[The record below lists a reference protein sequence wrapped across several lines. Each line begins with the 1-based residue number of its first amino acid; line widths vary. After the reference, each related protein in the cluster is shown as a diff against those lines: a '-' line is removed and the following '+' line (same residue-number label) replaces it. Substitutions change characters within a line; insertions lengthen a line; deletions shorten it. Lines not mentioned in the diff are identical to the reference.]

1 MGTTDDNLTRS
12 LAESGDPAA
21 FPMGSLL
28 ANGSALAAPSLRID
42 SRRRWFPDLRAA
54 FASRELLLLLCR
66 RDVTVLYR
74 QTILGSVWILVSP
87 LISALLFT
95 VVFGRVA
102 RLSSGGVPYFPFSY
116 AGLLAWTLFSSSLT
130 GASSSIVANQS
141 LFTRIYFPRIILP
154 ISQLA
159 GPLINTAI
167 STGVMFVLLV
177 AYHIGFS
184 LRLLL
189 LPAWLGLAILLSVGV
204 SLTLSSIAVL
214 YRDVQ
219 YVTAAVLPMLL
230 FLTPVAYSSS
240 NVPHSLKLLYVLNP
254 MAAVVEGCR
263 WSLIGHTG
271 LSIGAVG
278 YTIVLTLVLLAVG
291 LVVFARLERKF
302 ADVV

>member
-1 MGTTDDNLTRS
+1 MGTTDEDLAHNLAGR
-12 LAESGDPAA
+12 GDAA
-21 FPMGSLL
+21 FPMGSLS
-28 ANGSALAAPSLRID
+28 ADGSPSPTHSMRID
-42 SRRRWFPDLRAA
+42 SRRRRFPDLRSA

-66 RDVTVLYR
+66 RDITVLYR
-74 QTILGSVWILVSP
+74 QTVLGSIWILVSP

-102 RLSSGGVPYFPFSY
+102 GLSSGGVPYFPFSY
-116 AGLLAWTLFSSSLT
+116 AGLLGWTLFSSSLT
-130 GASSSIVANQS
+130 GASSSIVGNQA

-167 STGVMFVLLV
+167 STGVMFVLLI

-204 SLTLSSIAVL
+204 SLSLSSIAVL

-219 YVTAAVLPMLL
+219 YVVAAVLPMLL

-240 NVPHSLKLLYVLNP
+240 NVPQDLRFLYVLNP
-254 MAAVVEGCR
+254 MATVVEGCR
-263 WSLIGHTG
+263 WSLVGHTA
-271 LSIGAVG
+271 LSIGAVC
-278 YTIVLTLVLLAVG
+278 YTIAVTLALLVVG
-291 LVVFARLERKF
+291 LMVFARLERKF

>member
-1 MGTTDDNLTRS
+1 MGTTDENLARS
-12 LAESGDPAA
+12 LAERDDATS
-21 FPMGSLL
+21 PMNSLL
-28 ANGSALAAPSLRID
+28 ADDSAPPTHFMRID
-42 SRRRWFPDLRAA
+42 SRRRRFPDLRAA

-74 QTILGSVWILVSP
+74 QTVLGSVWILVSP
-87 LISALLFT
+87 IISALLFT

-102 RLSSGGVPYFPFSY
+102 GLSSGGVPYFPFSY
-116 AGLLAWTLFSSSLT
+116 AGLLAWTLFSSSLS
-130 GASSSIVANQS
+130 GASSSIVSNQT

-154 ISQLA
+154 VSQLA

-167 STGVMFVLLV
+167 STGVMFVLLI

-204 SLTLSSIAVL
+204 SLSLSSIAVL

-219 YVTAAVLPMLL
+219 YVVAAVLPMLL

-240 NVPHSLKLLYVLNP
+240 NVPQNLKFLYTLNP
-254 MAAVVEGCR
+254 MATIVEGSR
-263 WSLIGHTG
+263 WSLVGHTS
-271 LSIGAVG
+271 LSLGAVG
-278 YTIVLTLVLLAVG
+278 YTIALTLALLVVG
-291 LVVFARLERKF
+291 LMVFARLERKF

>member
-1 MGTTDDNLTRS
+1 MGTTNDD
-12 LAESGDPAA
+12 LARLWAENGDPA
-21 FPMGSLL
+21 FPMSSFLADGS
-28 ANGSALAAPSLRID
+28 PSSTRTMRID

-54 FASRELLLLLCR
+54 FASRELLVLLCR
-66 RDVTVLYR
+66 RDVTVMYR
-74 QTILGSVWILVSP
+74 QTVLGSVWILFSP

-102 RLSSGGVPYFPFSY
+102 KLSSGGVPYFPFSY
-116 AGLLAWTLFSSSLT
+116 AGLLAWTLFSSSLS
-130 GASSSIVANQS
+130 GAAGSIVSNQT

-167 STGVMFVLLV
+167 STVVMFVLLV

-184 LRLLL
+184 VRLLL
-189 LPAWLGLAILLSVGV
+189 LPVRLGLAILLSVGV

-240 NVPHSLKLLYVLNP
+240 NVPHNLRLVYLLNP
-254 MAAVVEGCR
+254 IASIVEGCR
-263 WSLIGHTG
+263 WSLVGHTA

-278 YTIVLTLVLLAVG
+278 YTIVLTLALVGVG

>member
-1 MGTTDDNLTRS
+1 MGTTNDDLARS
-12 LAESGDPAA
+12 LAGSGDSD
-21 FPMGSLL
+21 FPMSSLL
-28 ANGSALAAPSLRID
+28 GAGSALPPPSLRID

-54 FASRELLLLLCR
+54 WASRELLLLLCR

-74 QTILGSVWILVSP
+74 QTVLGSAWILISP

-130 GASSSIVANQS
+130 GASSSIVSSQA

-167 STGVMFVLLV
+167 STCVMFVLLV

-214 YRDVQ
+214 
-219 YVTAAVLPMLL
+219 
-230 FLTPVAYSSS
+230 
-240 NVPHSLKLLYVLNP
+240 
-254 MAAVVEGCR
+254 
-263 WSLIGHTG
+263 
-271 LSIGAVG
+271 
-278 YTIVLTLVLLAVG
+278 
-291 LVVFARLERKF
+291 
-302 ADVV
+302 

>member
-1 MGTTDDNLTRS
+1 MGTTDEEFARS
-12 LAESGDPAA
+12 LAGSGD
-21 FPMGSLL
+21 FLRRSLSLDGSDL
-28 ANGSALAAPSLRID
+28 ATHSIRID
-42 SRRRWFPDLRAA
+42 SQRRWFPDLRAA

-74 QTILGSVWILVSP
+74 QTILGSVWILVAP
-87 LISALLFT
+87 LVSALLFT

-102 RLSSGGVPYFPFSY
+102 HLTSGGVPYFPFSY

-130 GASSSIVANQS
+130 GASGSIVSNQT

-184 LRLLL
+184 VRLLL

-204 SLTLSSIAVL
+204 SLILSSIAVL

-240 NVPHSLKLLYVLNP
+240 NVPHSLRLLYVLNP

-263 WSLIGHTG
+263 WSLVGHTA

-278 YTIVLTLVLLAVG
+278 YAIVLMVVLVVVG
-291 LVVFARLERKF
+291 LMVFARLERKF